1 MCTCYMMVDYTSWYS
16 LSSLSMQRPSRFEVL
31 YHPKSIFVSVIFIVS
46 TIFDRNTDIGKALL
60 PFSKIMPKTLHRSKS
75 KIWSSTH
82 FFFSSFVCVYTN
94 KYNILC
100 RFYVILFGHFYI
112 KKYNSV
118 PLYFIASKFNKMSK
132 LKKDIKYN
140 GTLLYFLM

>member
-1 MCTCYMMVDYTSWYS
+1 MVFLLICSPLVYS
-16 LSSLSMQRPSRFEVL
+16 FAKCFIFAHLFFIFNLPAGPALGPAQPASLLL
-31 YHPKSIFVSVIFIVS
+31 YNTLCRSQKSCRKPYIVQNPKS
-46 TIFDRNTDIGKALL
+46 GL
-60 PFSKIMPKTLHRSKS
+60 PHT
-75 KIWSSTH
+75 
-82 FFFSSFVCVYTN
+82 FFLFTFVCIYTN